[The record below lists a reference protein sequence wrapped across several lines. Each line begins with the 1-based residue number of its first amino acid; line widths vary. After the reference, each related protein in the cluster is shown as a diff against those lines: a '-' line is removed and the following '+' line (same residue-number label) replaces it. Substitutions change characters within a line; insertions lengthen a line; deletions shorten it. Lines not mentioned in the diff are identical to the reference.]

1 MNSSVV
7 INITRKRENPPTEW
21 RLLPLRV
28 DDAFMSMAIDEALLK
43 LNAEG
48 KSPNTVRFWRWLP
61 STVSIGCFQSV
72 EREVDLGAAKK
83 YGVDVVR
90 RITGGGAV
98 FHDYDGELTY
108 SVVCGQDDVPDDIIG
123 SYELICGGLVRGFE
137 RLGLRADFKPVN
149 DVQVNG
155 KKISGSAQTR
165 RWGSVLQ
172 HGTILIDP
180 DVRLMFELLKVS
192 PEKISDKFI
201 SSVYERVTTVAR
213 ELGRKPGFGEV
224 REAMSMG
231 FADALDVRLVG
242 GELTREE
249 LELAVLLK
257 SKYASRD
264 WLNKK
269 R

>member
-1 MNSSVV
+1 M
-7 INITRKRENPPTEW
+7 KW

-43 LNAEG
+43 LNADG
-48 KSPNTVRFWRWLP
+48 KSPNTIRFWRWLP
-61 STVSIGCFQSV
+61 STVSIGCFQSL
-72 EREVDLGAAKK
+72 EREVDLEVAKR

-98 FHDYDGELTY
+98 FHDHDGELTY
-108 SVVCGQDDVPDDIIG
+108 SVVCRQEDVPADIIE
-123 SYELICGGLVRGFE
+123 SYKLICGGLVKGFE
-137 RLGLRADFKPVN
+137 QLGLHAEFKPVN

-172 HGTILIDP
+172 HGTVLISP
-180 DVRLMFELLKVS
+180 DVRRMFELLRVS

-201 SSVYERVTTVAR
+201 ASVFERVTTVER
-213 ELGRKPGFGEV
+213 ELARKPSFEEV
-224 REAMSMG
+224 REAMSTG
-231 FADALDVRLVG
+231 FKSLGVTLSE
-242 GELTREE
+242 GEFTAEE
-249 LELAVLLK
+249 LELAAELK
-257 SKYASRD
+257 PRYASD
-264 WLNKK
+264 EWLRK

>member
-7 INITRKRENPPTEW
+7 INITRKGENPPIKW

-28 DDAFMSMAIDEALLK
+28 DDASMSMAIDEALLR

-48 KSPNTVRFWRWLP
+48 RSPNTVRFWRWLP

-72 EREVDLGAAKK
+72 EREVDLEVAKRH
-83 YGVDVVR
+83 GVDVVR

-98 FHDYDGELTY
+98 FHDHDGELTY
-108 SVVCGQDDVPDDIIG
+108 SVVCRQGDAPDDIIE
-123 SYELICGGLVRGFE
+123 SYRLICGGLVRGFE
-137 RLGLRADFKPVN
+137 RLGLRAEFKPVN
-149 DVQVNG
+149 DVHVNG

-172 HGTILIDP
+172 HGTVLIDP
-180 DVRLMFELLKVS
+180 DIRLMFELLKVS

-201 SSVYERVTTVAR
+201 SSVYERVTTVVR
-213 ELGRKPGFGEV
+213 ELGRKPSFDEV
-224 REAMSMG
+224 RIAMCEG
-231 FADALDVRLVG
+231 FSDALGVNLVE
-242 GELTREE
+242 GELAREE
-249 LELAVLLK
+249 LELAAQLK
-257 SKYASRD
+257 PKYASEE
-264 WLNKK
+264 WLRK

>member
-28 DDAFMSMAIDEALLK
+28 DNAFMSMAIDEALLK

-61 STVSIGCFQSV
+61 STVSIGCFQNV

-108 SVVCGQDDVPDDIIG
+108 SVICRQDGVPDDIIG

-137 RLGLRADFKPVN
+137 RLGLRADFKPLN

-172 HGTILIDP
+172 HGTVLISP
-180 DVRLMFELLKVS
+180 DVRRMFELLKVS

-201 SSVYERVTTVAR
+201 ASVFERVTTIER
-213 ELGRKPGFGEV
+213 ELGQKPSFEEV
-224 REAMSMG
+224 RGAMVKGFEEALG
-231 FADALDVRLVG
+231 VK
-242 GELTREE
+242 LTEGDLTGEE
-249 LELAVLLK
+249 LELVEQLRL
-257 SKYASRD
+257 KYASEE
-264 WLNKK
+264 WLKK

>member
-1 MNSSVV
+1 M
-7 INITRKRENPPTEW
+7 TLAKEW
-21 RLLPLRV
+21 RLLPLRI
-28 DDAFMSMAIDEALLK
+28 DDAFTSMAVDEALLK

-48 KSPNTVRFWRWLP
+48 KSPNTIRFWRWFP

-72 EREVDLGAAKK
+72 EREVDFDVAKK
-83 YGVDVVR
+83 YDVDVVR

-108 SVVCGQDDVPDDIIG
+108 SVVCKQGDVPNDIIE
-123 SYELICGGLVRGFE
+123 SYRLICGGLVRGFE
-137 RLGLRADFKPVN
+137 RLGLQAEFKPVN

-172 HGTILIDP
+172 HGTILISP

-201 SSVYERVTTVAR
+201 ASVYERVTSVEL
-213 ELGRKPGFGEV
+213 ELGRKPTFDEV
-224 REAMSMG
+224 RAAMVDG
-231 FADALDVRLVG
+231 FADALGAEFV
-242 GELTREE
+242 ES
-249 LELAVLLK
+249 ELAQEEFELAEQIEP
-257 SKYASRD
+257 KYASNE
-264 WLNKK
+264 WL
-269 R
+269 RER